1 MSDTDNKLVKAIKE
15 KGKNLEAEMSFF
27 DHLEVLRWHLIRSSI
42 AVVIF
47 MVLAFIYYDFIF
59 DRVIMGPAHNDFWTY
74 RMMCKLGELL
84 HRDFCFGEMKFRL
97 INNELAGQFTLQINS
112 SLMIGLVCGV
122 PYMLWEV
129 WRFIKPA
136 LHDKERKAAR
146 GFVFYATVL
155 FFMGVF
161 FGYYIITPLSVN
173 FLIGYTVSSI
183 IENMP
188 TIDNY
193 LSSISTLTLGSGIIF
208 ELPIII
214 YVLSTLGIMTP
225 KLMRT
230 SRRYAIVI
238 ILIIAAIVTP
248 TPDALTMTVVAIPL
262 YILFETSI
270 LVAARVERRKLK
282 REQEEAK
289 A

>member
-47 MVLAFIYYDFIF
+47 MVLSFVYYDYIF
-59 DRVIMGPAHNDFWTY
+59 GHIIMGPARNDFWTY
-74 RMMCKLGELL
+74 RAMCRLGEWL
-84 HRDFCFGEMKFRL
+84 HRDFCFSEIKIRL

-112 SLMIGLVCGV
+112 SLLIGIMCGV

-136 LHDKERKAAR
+136 LHEKERRAAQ
-146 GFVFYATVL
+146 GFVFYATAL
-155 FFMGVF
+155 FFLGVL

-173 FLIGYTVSSI
+173 FLIGYSVSSI

-225 KLMRT
+225 RLMRT
-230 SRRYAIVI
+230 SRRYAVVL

-282 REQEEAK
+282 KEQEEAK